1 MEEKALGRGI
11 PRRPMRNL
19 IRSVRR
25 DGDNDGFISVA
36 PGAPDTTPAPRV
48 PKPPVST
55 RIASP
60 SRRNDDTLDLP
71 SASGFGKP
79 SGSIRELAKYFGF
92 ESVHGGD
99 YSYGKSPVA
108 RQIRKRLTSVSDPKT
123 RGKGRPTPDYDV
135 AEVEEL
141 IRSDKFLRS
150 KIRRKKF
157 AKEQVTVQEI
167 QKHFE
172 FSGRAAVVRTLRN
185 AGVEP
190 VGKQRASGST
200 GRGKPA
206 SVYNAEQVHT
216 ALEKR
221 RNVWTPKEEKSY
233 QVDHELQ
240 EKILG
245 RGIGRRG
252 KPRIRRGGPKN
263 PLDGDGD
270 GFYSPRAGMPDKTPV
285 PARAAMQVTRRLMT
299 GGIPDA
305 DPEIDAMTDTE
316 LKAHINKIKDP
327 AEKRILAAQRSRK
340 FTEAIKR
347 ARERGK
353 GVQDLQRRQ
362 KRWGA
367 FYDKLPRL
375 QDGHVFALRRGEIRR
390 TEAVGYRTYRSI
402 VELDDDAFSG
412 ATPNERAMNI
422 AVAASKKIEESVVKK
437 HGKLQTTT
445 EAKQALNNAFPNLEW
460 DSIPERDLTTPERN
474 MIIGLLHGAGTKPKA
489 AKRLIK
495 LQFFS
500 GPSTEGGNFGHG
512 FIGYTN
518 GEMTVKEPVMRLNSS
533 MTLRDLPV
541 GFGTTENSPW
551 AFMMVSSMKR
561 SGNYS
566 DEDLERVLHQNVSL
580 HEFGHLAH
588 MDAGL
593 SHWGIGPQETQS
605 KSLSPELLRRSLIE
619 IMASSTISG
628 DSPDVQAQI
637 KAVLDAG
644 AANLRTARPD
654 LSPFQIEMELRDVV
668 FTADPTA
675 RDKFADAL
683 SVSVLWDGVDQEKRK
698 KIREEL
704 ATVSGYARSGI
715 DADPWVQYG
724 EGIAEAFARRESMAG
739 TGYESLERGA
749 ESHLRDVLTKA
760 AKQGK
765 NDDMK
770 ETFDVSLCSGFAKID
785 KDGKIRPVP
794 SPEPIKTNPSAF
806 KKIIK
811 ALEDKKWN

>member
-1 MEEKALGRGI
+1 MQ
-11 PRRPMRNL
+11 NL

-25 DGDNDGFISVA
+25 DGDNDGFISAA
-36 PGAPDTTPAPRV
+36 PGAPDTTPAPKV

-55 RIASP
+55 RIAPP

-71 SASGFGKP
+71 LASGFGKP

-92 ESVHGGD
+92 EGVHSGD

-135 AEVEEL
+135 TEVEEL

-157 AKEQVTVQEI
+157 AKKQVTVQEI

-172 FSGRAAVVRTLRN
+172 FSDRAAVVRALKN

-190 VGKQRASGST
+190 IGKQRASGST

-206 SVYNAEQVHT
+206 SVYNAEQVHA

-252 KPRIRRGGPKN
+252 KPRVRRGGPKN

-285 PARAAMQVTRRLMT
+285 PARAAVQVTRRLMT

-305 DPEIDAMTDTE
+305 DPEIDAMTDKE
-316 LKAHINKIKDP
+316 LIAHINKIKDP

-340 FTEAIKR
+340 FTEEIKR
-347 ARERGK
+347 ARERGR
-353 GVQDLQRRQ
+353 GVKELQRRQ
-362 KRWGA
+362 SRWGA

-375 QDGHVFALRRGEIRR
+375 QDGNVVARRPGEIARR
-390 TEAVGYRTYRSI
+390 DARGYRTRVPI
-402 VELDDDAFSG
+402 VDLGDDAFSG
-412 ATPNERAMNI
+412 ATANERAMNI
-422 AVAASKKIEESVVKK
+422 AIAASKKIEESVTKK

-445 EAKQALNNAFPNLEW
+445 EAKQAITKAFPNLQW
-460 DSIPERDLTTPERN
+460 DPLPEQRDLTTPERN
-474 MIIGLLHGAGTKPKA
+474 MIIGLLHGADTKPKA
-489 AKRLIK
+489 ARRLLK

-500 GPSTEGGNFGHG
+500 GPSSQGGSMDRGATL
-512 FIGYTN
+512 YTN
-518 GEMTVKEPVMRLNSS
+518 GEVRVTDVIVRLNTS
-533 MTLRDLPV
+533 MSIKNLEPNFTAR
-541 GFGTTENSPW
+541 ENSPW
-551 AFMMVSSMKR
+551 AFAMVASMMR

-566 DEDLERVLHQNVSL
+566 DEDIDKFLHQNVSL

-588 MDAGL
+588 LDAGL
-593 SHWGIGPQETQS
+593 SHWGISPDETGN
-605 KSLSPELLRRSLIE
+605 KSAPPELLRKALVEVMTSLVPN
-619 IMASSTISG
+619 G
-628 DSPDVQAQI
+628 DSPEIQKQVEEI
-637 KAVLDAG
+637 LEG
-644 AANLRTARPD
+644 AAEAIRRT
-654 LSPFQIEMELRDVV
+654 SPSMPPFKVESEVRDVV
-668 FTADPTA
+668 FGLDPTA
-675 RDKFADAL
+675 EDKFSRAL
-683 SVSVLWDGVDQEKRK
+683 DSMTMWDGVDQQKHK
-698 KIREEL
+698 QIREQL
-704 ATVSGYARSGI
+704 GKVSGYAQQGF
-715 DADPWVQYG
+715 DENPWVQYN

-739 TGYESLERGA
+739 TGYDSLEREA
-749 ESHLRDVLTKA
+749 ESHLRYVLTKA
-760 AKQGK
+760 AKQGE

-770 ETFDVSLCSGFAKID
+770 ETLKSTLCSGFAKID
-785 KDGKIRPVP
+785 KNGKILPVP
-794 SPEPIKTNPSAF
+794 SPEPIKKDPSAF
-806 KKIIK
+806 KKIMK
-811 ALEDKKWN
+811 ALEDKKWD